1 MTTKI
6 KVLNPTVEPI
16 SENGF
21 LAVRPS
27 NLKGKKLGLLANG
40 KENSEE
46 LLASISEVLSDHFE
60 FASVIERNKGNA
72 SRPCPDHLV
81 EEMAEE
87 CDVIITSNGD

>member
-6 KVLNPTVEPI
+6 KVLNPTVKPI
-16 SENGF
+16 SEDAF
-21 LAVRPS
+21 FAKRPS

-60 FASVIERNKGNA
+60 FASIIERNKGNA
-72 SRPCPDHLV
+72 SRPCPDDLV

>member
-6 KVLNPTVEPI
+6 KVLNPTVKPI
-16 SENGF
+16 SEAGF
-21 LAVRPS
+21 LAKRPS
-27 NLKGKKLGLLANG
+27 NLKGKNLCLLANG

-60 FASVIERNKGNA
+60 FGSIIKRNKGNA
-72 SRPCPDHLV
+72 SRPCPDNLV